1 MVPENPGTL
10 PGFSDNNP
18 QHVEAKVPAPATVPK
33 VLVIDDEPALQKAM
47 YKILKNENYEIAF
60 AGNGLEGLAHL
71 EKEKPDLIFLDL
83 RMPGLDGFGF
93 LEKLHIIPDD
103 PYHVVVITG
112 HGDDRE
118 VEKSFEL
125 GVNFFLRKP
134 LSLIEV
140 RCLAKRCLEM
150 KANER
155 TLREHRSSLEK
166 IVAER
171 TQALINQVRF
181 QQNLIDS
188 IPLPVYFK
196 DNKLRYLG
204 CNRSFAETLGCT
216 KEDIIGRAEPE
227 ITKGK
232 LAKIHEQ
239 QDLQLLKTSLTTSYE
254 VSYSYPDGTEHD
266 LLVFK
271 SLFFNNDGSI
281 GGIIGTNLDITERNK
296 AQVKAELHA
305 EELNNT
311 NTALR
316 VLLKQVNENKAEM
329 ESKVLDNFTRLVNPY
344 LDLLDENLAHTR
356 QQEYIRVIQ
365 ENIKKITSSFS
376 VNLSSSYLNLSP
388 REIQVADLVRQG
400 RSNKDAANIL
410 NISVNAVEFHRNNL
424 RKKLGLQN
432 KKINLRTYLLSMQ

>member
-1 MVPENPGTL
+1 MNL
-10 PGFSDNNP
+10 PRI
-18 QHVEAKVPAPATVPK
+18 
-33 VLVIDDEPALQKAM
+33 LVIDDEPALQKAVQ
-47 YKILKNENYEIAF
+47 KILKNENYDITIAN
-60 AGNGLEGLAHL
+60 NGLEGLANM
-71 EKEKPDLIFLDL
+71 ERAKPDLIFLDL

-93 LEKLHIIPDD
+93 LEKIHIKPDD
-103 PYHVVVITG
+103 PYHVIVITG
-112 HGDDRE
+112 HGDDKE
-118 VEKSFEL
+118 VQRSFEL

-155 TLREHRSSLEK
+155 ELLKHRNSLEK

-171 TQALINQVRF
+171 TLALINLLQF

-188 IPLPVYFK
+188 IPVPVYFK
-196 DNKLRYLG
+196 DDTLHYLG
-204 CNRSFAETLGCT
+204 CNRAFAKSLGCT
-216 KEDIIGRAEPE
+216 REE
-227 ITKGK
+227 IVGK
-232 LAKIHEQ
+232 TDHEIMEENQAGIHHN
-239 QDLQLLKTSLTTSYE
+239 QDVQLLETGATTSYE
-254 VSYSYPDGTEHD
+254 ISCIYPDGREHD

-271 SLFFNNDGSI
+271 SLFHEKEGAT
-281 GGIIGTNLDITERNK
+281 GGIICTELDITERNQAK
-296 AQVKAELHA
+296 VQAELHA
-305 EELNNT
+305 EELENT

-316 VLLKQVNENKAEM
+316 VLLKQVNENKTEM
-329 ESKVLDNFTRLVNPY
+329 ESRVLDNFTRLVNPY
-344 LDLLDENLAHTR
+344 LDLLEENLAKTP

-376 VNLSSSYLNLSP
+376 LNLSSSYLGLSP

-400 RSNKDAANIL
+400 RANKEAARIL